1 MTVLQIVFI
10 ITALVTLG
18 AAMAV
23 VTSQR
28 LVNAALWL
36 ILALAG
42 MAVLY
47 VLLEASFLAAVQV
60 VIYIGAIAILLIFGI
75 MLTRGSMD
83 DRGPQVNKNWWLAA
97 LVAGLLFLG
106 LAVMF
111 SQVPS
116 LTKQAAEISSSGGD
130 LLNNLGRSLVD
141 VNRFVLPFEVA
152 SILLLAALVGAM
164 VVARPE
170 DREEEGGEA

>member
-1 MTVLQIVFI
+1 MSVLQIIFI
-10 ITALVTLG
+10 VTALVTFG
-18 AAMAV
+18 AAVQV
-23 VTSQR
+23 VTSRR

-47 VLLEASFLAAVQV
+47 VLLEANFLAAVQV

-75 MLTRGSMD
+75 MLTRGAMD
-83 DRGPQVNKNWWLAA
+83 DKGPQVNGNWWLAA
-97 LVAGLLFLG
+97 LVAILLFGGLLAL
-106 LAVMF
+106 F
-111 SQVPS
+111 SQVPG
-116 LTKQAAEISSSGGD
+116 LVAQAADIPTSEGD
-130 LLNNLGRSLVD
+130 LLNDLGRSLVD

-164 VVARPE
+164 VVARPAE
-170 DREEEGGEA
+170 QGEEGGEA